1 MAEKINQ
8 RTMLTKRLLKDSLV
22 DMLGEMSIHKISIRD
37 LCERAGLNRSTFY
50 RYYGSQFD
58 LLREMEDD
66 MIQSLVDILQGESC
80 GVQCL
85 CRVCQYLE
93 EHLEMA
99 RLMINNNVDP
109 TFPERLFSLPM
120 VQQSVYRSQDPA
132 LSDAEREYVSCLIIN
147 GSFAV
152 IRQWLN
158 KDTREPPELI
168 ASLIPRVILIP
179 TT

>member
-1 MAEKINQ
+1 MAERVNQ
-8 RTMLTKRLLKDSLV
+8 RIMLTKRLLSDAMV
-22 DMLGEMSIHKISIRD
+22 NMLKETSIHKISIRD

-50 RYYGSQFD
+50 RYYSSQFD
-58 LLREMEDD
+58 LLQEMEDD
-66 MIQSLVDILQGESC
+66 MIRCLLEILQGETD

-99 RLMINNNVDP
+99 RLLINNNVDP
-109 TFPERLFSLPM
+109 SFPERLFSLPL
-120 VQQSVYRSQDPA
+120 VQQSVFRSQEPR
-132 LSDAEREYVSCLIIN
+132 LSDTERDYVYCLVIN

-168 ASLIPRVILIP
+168 ASLISRVVLSP
-179 TT
+179 MV